1 MESKRKKLF
10 EIVLVAMALI
20 LVLVSCQSAAKPAD
34 AEQPEQT
41 AQSGGLTLTADL
53 QGKPWV
59 NSNVFGNWPA
69 QRPAPEDN
77 FELCTNYEL
86 YMEALKEGLT
96 SDSLYAR
103 SEAFQEAK
111 IKELIADTSK
121 TSDELEL
128 IRAYYRLFADFEKR
142 NSEGNGPLLQYRDSI
157 VKNDTVEQLSEEV
170 QKGLVFGD
178 PLAKF
183 TISDALDGT
192 GKYGVW
198 IDFNLPLSAN
208 LSQDYTEEDLALV
221 KDYLVSLLILAGY
234 ENDMLEMNLDG
245 LKEFCTPL
253 YDLVMGL
260 GYYSCDGDPVT
271 YTISNAGMFYGM
283 EQMYMTD
290 NIDVIEALY
299 VIPMAQ
305 YAMRFIDI
313 DTYAAAE
320 MIEDPTEIDI
330 EQVSYD
336 FVNKY
341 LAGAVDQ
348 VYLEFVFPEGLR
360 EKITYLTKLYIAA
373 MEQRLKVEPWLS
385 EETKQKALDKLSQMV
400 CVVVYPDEWLDFHEL
415 SEIVKD
421 HDQFLLD
428 AVLCR
433 DDFYRAYTTSFL
445 GKDIERGNWV
455 FSNTKTTEANAYYVT
470 GENSI
475 NILAGI
481 LYDTLYYDQSIETVL
496 ASIGATIGHEITH
509 GFDTGGAK
517 YNGVGNE
524 EDWWTEEDAERF
536 AERAGKVADAMSSIE
551 VADGVTVNGEFVIDE
566 MVADLGGLALSLDIA
581 KQYPDFDYDLFFRTY
596 ALMWYSIKPDFE
608 SALALYTDDSHPADY
623 IRANFVVQMFDEFY
637 SAYPQVKEGTSMYRA
652 PEDRVAVW

>member
-128 IRAYYRLFADFEKR
+128 IRAFYRLFADFDKR

-157 VKNDTVEQLSEEV
+157 VKNNTVEQLSEEV

-183 TISDALDGT
+183 VVSDAMDGT

-198 IDFNLPLSAN
+198 IDFNLPISAN

-221 KDYLVSLLILAGY
+221 KDYLASLLVLAGYEENFAATVVDGIEQFELKAAELDSDFIEKTGY
-234 ENDMLEMNLDG
+234 ENDMIEVNLEG

-305 YAMRFIDI
+305 YAMSFLDI

-320 MIEDPTEIDI
+320 MIEDVTEIDI
-330 EQVSYD
+330 EQVSYE
-336 FVNKY
+336 FINKY

-360 EKITYLTKLYIAA
+360 EKITYLTKLYFAA

-400 CVVVYPDEWLDFHEL
+400 CVVVYPEEWLDFHEL

-455 FSNTKTTEANAYYVT
+455 
-470 GENSI
+470 
-475 NILAGI
+475 
-481 LYDTLYYDQSIETVL
+481 
-496 ASIGATIGHEITH
+496 
-509 GFDTGGAK
+509 
-517 YNGVGNE
+517 
-524 EDWWTEEDAERF
+524 
-536 AERAGKVADAMSSIE
+536 
-551 VADGVTVNGEFVIDE
+551 
-566 MVADLGGLALSLDIA
+566 
-581 KQYPDFDYDLFFRTY
+581 
-596 ALMWYSIKPDFE
+596 
-608 SALALYTDDSHPADY
+608 
-623 IRANFVVQMFDEFY
+623 
-637 SAYPQVKEGTSMYRA
+637 
-652 PEDRVAVW
+652 